1 MWSVSDFVERD
12 GRARPHAECGGIG
25 THSVQGVPLDDNKMQ
40 RKAHKVASQ
49 YPLAFSLSIM
59 RLRLISSNLDRNI
72 NLSGYDLLSLT
83 NPMSLQNSYCYNE

>member
-1 MWSVSDFVERD
+1 MSDFVEGD
-12 GRARPHAECGGIG
+12 GRARPHAECGGRVG
-25 THSVQGVPLDDNKMQ
+25 MQSVQGVPLVDNKMQ
-40 RKAHKVASQ
+40 REAHKVASQ

-83 NPMSLQNSYCYNE
+83 NPMSLRN